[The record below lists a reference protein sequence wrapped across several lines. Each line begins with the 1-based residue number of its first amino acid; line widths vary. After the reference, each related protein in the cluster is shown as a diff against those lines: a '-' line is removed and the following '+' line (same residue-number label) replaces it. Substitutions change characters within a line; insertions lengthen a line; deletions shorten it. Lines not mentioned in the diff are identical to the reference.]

1 MALQSKLFRDD
12 RKLQA
17 AAVSNPDHVIP
28 GAVGDHVG
36 RIQYAL
42 VQIDGAIIDPAEMS
56 VKRYGTST
64 ANAVLAFKK
73 KRDIINR
80 AYQSTADNIVGIMTI
95 AALDKEM
102 LTAELQPEINEM
114 TACRIRRARGPVR
127 PEEPEV

>member
-17 AAVSNPDHVIP
+17 AAVSNPDHVVP

-42 VQIDGAIIDPAEMS
+42 VQVDGALIDPAEMS
-56 VKRYGTST
+56 VKRYGAST

-80 AYQSTADNIVGIMTI
+80 SYQSQPDNIVGIMTI

-102 LTAELQPEINEM
+102 MTAETLPATDEM
-114 TACRIRRARGPVR
+114 TTCRIHRSSRPVD
-127 PEEPEV
+127 PQV